1 MRTLYGGFYPENVI
15 KNPSF
20 PKIREMAKNEEVT
33 TKNGSPS
40 YRSKIMSRSA
50 KFTEIVF
57 DEPNKE
63 QKELIQKALDSIKN
77 RPMLET
83 FRTMSDNSFCKLGCK
98 LIVPV
103 EYARLAYIWGN
114 LLFNNN
120 DSIEDITTIALPDW
134 PERKVIVDA
143 KNYVTYVFG
152 TDYAGEIKK
161 SFLRLGMWY
170 VKQKL
175 NCLGLHAGSK
185 VLRIKDEENNLVDRG
200 AIFFGLSGTGKST
213 LTCHDHQFEKPEGVI
228 IRQDDVLFMNPKG
241 KCFGSEQNFYI
252 KTEGLEP
259 KYQKVMYQA
268 FMKPNAVLDNVCV
281 NNDGVIDIEDCS
293 RTTNGRAVI
302 QRSEMDDTDETIDLE
317 KVNMIFF
324 ITRRED
330 IVPTVAKLNAKQ
342 AAAFFMLGE
351 SIETSAGDP
360 EKAGQSKREV
370 GTNPFIIGSKSEEGI
385 KFRKMV
391 AGMDDVECFLINTGK
406 IGGANG
412 KKISVKDTT
421 DMIKQIA
428 RKRVTW
434 KKDDFWDYYIPES
447 IDNMDITYFDLN
459 RYYSK
464 EELVEK
470 NKMLYKERIEWLK
483 QFPELPE
490 EILESLIKL

>member
-1 MRTLYGGFYPENVI
+1 MRTLYGGFYPKNI
-15 KNPSF
+15 TKNPSF
-20 PKIREMAKNEEVT
+20 SKIREMAKNEEVT
-33 TKNGSPS
+33 TNNGSPS
-40 YRSKIMSRSA
+40 YCSKIMSRSA
-50 KFTEIVF
+50 KFTEIIF
-57 DEPNKE
+57 DEPNQE
-63 QKELIQKALDSIKN
+63 QKELIQKALSSIKK

-83 FRTMSDNSFCKLGCK
+83 FRTMCDSPFCKLGCK
-98 LIVPV
+98 LIVPA

-114 LLFNNN
+114 LLFDNNECT
-120 DSIEDITTIALPDW
+120 EDITTIALPDW

-143 KNYVTYVFG
+143 KNYITYVFG
-152 TDYAGEIKK
+152 TDYAGEVKK

-170 VKQKL
+170 VKQNL
-175 NCLGLHAGSK
+175 DCLGLHAGSK
-185 VLRIKDEENNLVDRG
+185 VLRIEDEDNRLIDRG

-228 IRQDDVLFMNPKG
+228 IRQDDVLFMDPKG
-241 KCFGSEQNFYI
+241 KCFGAEQNFYI

-281 NNDGVIDIEDCS
+281 SSEGVIDIEDCS

-302 QRSEMDDTDETIDLE
+302 QRSEMEHTDGTIDLE

-370 GTNPFIIGSKSEEGI
+370 GTNPFIIGSKGEEGV

-391 AGMDDVECFLINTGK
+391 AEMDDVECFLINTGK
-406 IGGANG
+406 IGGKDG

-421 DMIKQIA
+421 DIIKQIA
-428 RKRVTW
+428 RKKVSW
-434 KKDDFWDYYIPES
+434 KKDDFWDYYIPEN
-447 IDNMDITYFDLN
+447 IDNMDITSFDVN
-459 RYYSK
+459 KYYSK